1 MSGIMTAIVG
11 TTTAVN
17 ILYGAGLYNNV
28 TGVDLSPITG
38 SVNIFSGSTTVDQ
51 TWIGYFTPA
60 STTTVSLSL
69 QTQAFADDFDDSAS
83 TTGQL
88 WFGSGAITGSGAANI
103 TASNN
108 QTSSANFAMTQ
119 GVYYPIRI
127 RWTGAY
133 STGSFDFGNQAFGS
147 ITFLAAGSSNV
158 TNRIFYNTLT
168 NGF

>member
-1 MSGIMTAIVG
+1 MSGIMASVAG
-11 TTTAVN
+11 TTRPN
-17 ILYGAGLYNNV
+17 IIYAAGLFNNV

-38 SVNIFSGSTTVDQ
+38 SVSIDSGSSSVDQ

-60 STTTVSLSL
+60 TSGTTTLSL
-69 QTQAFADDFDDSAS
+69 QTTRFEDDFNDDAS

-103 TASNN
+103 TANNN

-119 GVYYPIRI
+119 GVFYPVRI
-127 RWTGAY
+127 RWTGSY
-133 STGSFDFGNQAFGS
+133 SVGGFFGGAGGS
-147 ITFLAAGSSNV
+147 ITFFAAGSSNV
-158 TNRIFYNTLT
+158 SGRIFYNTLT

>member
-11 TTTAVN
+11 TVAPN
-17 ILYGAGLYNNV
+17 IIYGAGLWNTT

-38 SVNIFSGSTTVDQ
+38 IATNTSISR

-60 STTTVSLSL
+60 STATVTLSL
-69 QTQAFADDFDDSAS
+69 QTTAVGGLGGTAS

-88 WFGSGAITGSGAANI
+88 WFGSGAISGSGGANI
-103 TASNN
+103 TAFNN
-108 QTSSANFAMTQ
+108 QTASANFPMTQ

-127 RWTGAY
+127 QWD
-133 STGSFDFGNQAFGS
+133 GSYESGFFGDDSSGS
-147 ITFLAAGSSNV
+147 ITFLAAGSTNV